1 MRTANNLLEIEDL
14 QIHYLTDRG
23 VIKAVDG
30 VSLEVNQNESLAI
43 VGESGCGKSTL
54 AHGIFGMLPSNA
66 KIVNGQVIFKGID
79 LTKSQESLLREIWFK
94 EISIIFQASM
104 NMLNPVMNIE
114 KQIADVIMLHNRK
127 ISKNEALYEARKL
140 LELTGIPKS
149 RGKDYP
155 HQLSGGQKQRVC
167 IAMAIALKPTL
178 IIADE
183 PFTALDIVVQN
194 QLIDLLSKLRQEIK
208 SSLIFIT
215 HDINVVGELCDKI
228 AVMYAGQ
235 IVEYGKL
242 DKILNLP
249 AHPYTRMLFDAVP
262 TINGD
267 ITELKYIPGEP
278 PNMANPPPGCK
289 FHPRCP
295 YTNLECKK
303 KEPRLIK
310 IEEEHYLACHLQ
322 KV

>member
-1 MRTANNLLEIEDL
+1 LKIEDL
-14 QIHYLTDRG
+14 RIHYFTSSGDI
-23 VIKAVDG
+23 IKAVDG
-30 VSLEVNQNESLAI
+30 VDLEIQQNESLAI

-66 KIVNGQVIFKGID
+66 KIVKGRIFFKGID
-79 LTKSQESLLREIWFK
+79 LTKSRKSLLREIWFK
-94 EISIIFQASM
+94 EISIIFQESM
-104 NMLNPVMNIE
+104 NMLNPVMNVE

-127 ISKNEALYEARKL
+127 ISKNEALHEARKL
-140 LELTGIPKS
+140 LELTGIPKDK
-149 RGKDYP
+149 GKDYP

-183 PFTALDIVVQN
+183 PFTALDIIVQN
-194 QLIDLLSKLRQEIK
+194 QLIELLNKLRQEIK

-215 HDINVVGELCDKI
+215 HDINVVGELCEKI

-242 DKILNLP
+242 DKVLNLP
-249 AHPYTRMLFDAVP
+249 AHPYTKMLFDAVP

-267 ITELKYIPGEP
+267 TTELKYIPGEP
-278 PNMANPPPGCK
+278 PNMINPPPGCR

-303 KEPRLIK
+303 KEPQLVK
-310 IEEEHYLACHLQ
+310 IEEEHYSACHLQ

>member
-1 MRTANNLLEIEDL
+1 MKIEDL
-14 QIHYLTDRG
+14 RIHYFTSSGDI
-23 VIKAVDG
+23 IKAVDG
-30 VSLEVNQNESLAI
+30 VDLEIQQNESLAI

-66 KIVNGQVIFKGID
+66 KIVKGRIFFKGID
-79 LTKSQESLLREIWFK
+79 LTKSRKSLLREIWFK
-94 EISIIFQASM
+94 EISIIFQESM
-104 NMLNPVMNIE
+104 NMLNPVMNVE

-127 ISKNEALYEARKL
+127 ISKNEALHEARKL
-140 LELTGIPKS
+140 LELTGIPKDK
-149 RGKDYP
+149 GKDYP

-183 PFTALDIVVQN
+183 PFTALDIIVQN
-194 QLIDLLSKLRQEIK
+194 QLIELLNKLRQEIK

-215 HDINVVGELCDKI
+215 HDINVVGELCEKI

-242 DKILNLP
+242 DKVLNLP
-249 AHPYTRMLFDAVP
+249 AHPYTKMLFDAVP

-267 ITELKYIPGEP
+267 TTELKYIPGEP
-278 PNMANPPPGCK
+278 PNMINPPPGCR

-303 KEPRLIK
+303 KEPQLVK
-310 IEEEHYLACHLQ
+310 IEEEHYSACHLQ

>member
-1 MRTANNLLEIEDL
+1 LKIEDL
-14 QIHYLTDRG
+14 RIHYFTSSGDI
-23 VIKAVDG
+23 IKAVDG
-30 VSLEVNQNESLAI
+30 VDLEIQQNESLDI

-66 KIVNGQVIFKGID
+66 KIVKGRIFFKGID
-79 LTKSQESLLREIWFK
+79 LTKSRKSLLREIWFK
-94 EISIIFQASM
+94 EISIIFQESM
-104 NMLNPVMNIE
+104 NMLNPVMNVE

-127 ISKNEALYEARKL
+127 ISKNEALHEARKL
-140 LELTGIPKS
+140 LELTGIPKDK
-149 RGKDYP
+149 GKDYP

-183 PFTALDIVVQN
+183 PFTALDIIVQN
-194 QLIDLLSKLRQEIK
+194 QLIELLNKLRQEIK

-215 HDINVVGELCDKI
+215 HDINVVGELCEKI

-242 DKILNLP
+242 DKVLNLP
-249 AHPYTRMLFDAVP
+249 AHPYTKMLFDAVP

-267 ITELKYIPGEP
+267 TTELKYIPGEP
-278 PNMANPPPGCK
+278 PNMINPPPGCR

-303 KEPRLIK
+303 KEPQLVK
-310 IEEEHYLACHLQ
+310 IEEEHYSACHLQ

>member
-1 MRTANNLLEIEDL
+1 LKIEDL
-14 QIHYLTDRG
+14 RIHYFTSSGDI
-23 VIKAVDG
+23 IKAVDG
-30 VSLEVNQNESLAI
+30 VDLEIQQNESLAI

-66 KIVNGQVIFKGID
+66 KIVKGRIFFKGID
-79 LTKSQESLLREIWFK
+79 LTKSRKSLLREIWFK
-94 EISIIFQASM
+94 EISIIFQESM
-104 NMLNPVMNIE
+104 NMLNPVMNVE

-127 ISKNEALYEARKL
+127 ISKNEALHEARKL
-140 LELTGIPKS
+140 LELTGIPKDK
-149 RGKDYP
+149 GKDYP

-194 QLIDLLSKLRQEIK
+194 QLIELLNKLRQEIK

-215 HDINVVGELCDKI
+215 HDINVVGELCEKI

-242 DKILNLP
+242 DKVLNLP
-249 AHPYTRMLFDAVP
+249 AHPYTKMLFDAVP

-267 ITELKYIPGEP
+267 TTELKYIPGEP
-278 PNMANPPPGCK
+278 PNMINPPPGCR

-303 KEPRLIK
+303 KEPQLVK
-310 IEEEHYLACHLQ
+310 IEKEHYSACHLQ

>member
-1 MRTANNLLEIEDL
+1 LKIEDL
-14 QIHYLTDRG
+14 RIHYFTSSGDI
-23 VIKAVDG
+23 IKAVDG
-30 VSLEVNQNESLAI
+30 VDLEIQQNESLAI

-66 KIVNGQVIFKGID
+66 KIVKGWIFFKGID
-79 LTKSQESLLREIWFK
+79 LTKSRESLLREIWFK
-94 EISIIFQASM
+94 EISIIFQESM
-104 NMLNPVMNIE
+104 NMLNPVMNVE

-127 ISKNEALYEARKL
+127 ISKNEALHEARKL
-140 LELTGIPKS
+140 LELTGIPKDK
-149 RGKDYP
+149 GKDYP

-194 QLIDLLSKLRQEIK
+194 QLIELLNKLRQEIK

-215 HDINVVGELCDKI
+215 HDINVVGELCEKI

-242 DKILNLP
+242 DKVLNLP
-249 AHPYTRMLFDAVP
+249 AHPYTQMLFDAVP

-267 ITELKYIPGEP
+267 TTELKYIPGEP
-278 PNMANPPPGCK
+278 PNMINPPPGCR

-303 KEPRLIK
+303 KEPQLVK
-310 IEEEHYLACHLQ
+310 IEEEHYSACHLQ